1 MSLLSSTQ
9 GTPERVW
16 SLIGALAANGGTLP
30 RSEAHDWL
38 NPGFLV
44 ADQTISE
51 KATAFAQTLGAA
63 TSLGVVRPEAGLL
76 RLDPSCTA
84 TAFGDFCDWVHDRLV
99 SLDSHAKDAVVLET
113 YAYIAAESHR
123 QGSLAFVHSWT
134 ADAFADAAD
143 KALPDEADDDGERRI
158 NRTKLPTWRRWLDCL
173 GLSIALPGV
182 SLSHPSADARLAR
195 EVSHIAVGPEETGI
209 ELPAEACLQRLAQ
222 RLPYLDGGRMFAETA
237 RRIGHAPS
245 RRQLSPLLSASLR
258 NLHDEGV
265 IELRLRGDAGDV
277 VHLSPESTHQV
288 QTFHGVMILG
298 GAQ

>member
-1 MSLLSSTQ
+1 MWRQNRIGRARSPSSMAGRPTRSR
-9 GTPERVW
+9 TP
-16 SLIGALAANGGTLP
+16 
-30 RSEAHDWL
+30 
-38 NPGFLV
+38 
-44 ADQTISE
+44 QTRRCPTRPTT
-51 KATAFAQTLGAA
+51 TA
-63 TSLGVVRPEAGLL
+63 S
-76 RLDPSCTA
+76 
-84 TAFGDFCDWVHDRLV
+84 
-99 SLDSHAKDAVVLET
+99 
-113 YAYIAAESHR
+113 
-123 QGSLAFVHSWT
+123 
-134 ADAFADAAD
+134 
-143 KALPDEADDDGERRI
+143 RI

-182 SLSHPSADARLAR
+182 SQSHPSADARLAR
-195 EVSHIAVGPEETGI
+195 EFSHIAVGTEETGV

-222 RLPYLDGGRMFAETA
+222 RLPYLDGGRMFAVTA